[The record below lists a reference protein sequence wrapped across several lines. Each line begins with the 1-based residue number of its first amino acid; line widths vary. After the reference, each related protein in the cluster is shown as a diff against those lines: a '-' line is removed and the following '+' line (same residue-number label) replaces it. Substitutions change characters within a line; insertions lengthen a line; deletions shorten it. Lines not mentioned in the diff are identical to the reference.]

1 MNSGSN
7 TENFDS
13 YESKPITE
21 NKCEVVQ
28 KTEDNIVQMVNP
40 GDLNTSIKE
49 SKEKNKTNN
58 VNNVKR
64 TICQYGENCYR

>member
-28 KTEDNIVQMVNP
+28 ETEDNIVQMVNP
-40 GDLNTSIKE
+40 GDLNTSI
-49 SKEKNKTNN
+49 KEKNKTNN